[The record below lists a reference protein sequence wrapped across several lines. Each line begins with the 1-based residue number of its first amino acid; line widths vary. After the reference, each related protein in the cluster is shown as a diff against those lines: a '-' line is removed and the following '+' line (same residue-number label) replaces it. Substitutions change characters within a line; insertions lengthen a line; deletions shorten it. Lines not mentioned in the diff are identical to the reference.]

1 MSKIKVDFS
10 ELEERSTEIQ
20 PGKYKACIE
29 EITKEEG
36 QKAPYLKWKLKITNG
51 LAKGLHI
58 NHITSLAP
66 NALFN
71 LRDTLIALDI
81 KVPKSAVTI
90 DPSRFIGKTLGI
102 EVVMRSYEGKEYPN
116 IRKVYSLT
124 AIPEIVNTTSDD
136 GEVSID
142 LD

>member
-10 ELEERSTEIQ
+10 ELEERSTEIL
-20 PGKYKACIE
+20 PGKYRARIE

-36 QKAPYLKWKLKITNG
+36 QKAPYLKWKLKIVSG
-51 LAKGLHI
+51 EAKGLHI

-90 DPSRFIGKTLGI
+90 DSNKFIGKTIGI
-102 EVVMRSYEGKEYPN
+102 EVAMRPYEGKEYPN
-116 IRKVYSLT
+116 VKKVFSIT
-124 AIPEIVNTTSDD
+124 SSPEVVETTSFK
-136 GEVSID
+136 EEISID
-142 LD
+142 LE